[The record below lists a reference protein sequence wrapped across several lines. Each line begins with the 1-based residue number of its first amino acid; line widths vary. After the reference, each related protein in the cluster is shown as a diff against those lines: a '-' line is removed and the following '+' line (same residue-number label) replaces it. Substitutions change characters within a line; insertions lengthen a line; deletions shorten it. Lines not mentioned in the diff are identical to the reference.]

1 MSDPGSRHGH
11 IEGWRPPPEAAATF
25 SALVAGGH
33 FGQAEALLDEVLPTD
48 PDPDP
53 GGHHT
58 TDRAAFYEAWG
69 DHRARRGDVVGADQA
84 YEVAEGQ
91 WRRFASWATAGGE
104 GLARMLDVDRVVA
117 KRQHLRARP

>member
-1 MSDPGSRHGH
+1 MPDDDD
-11 IEGWRPPPEAAATF
+11 GWRPPAEVEQTF
-25 SALVAGGH
+25 ASLLAGGH
-33 FGQAEALLDEVLPTD
+33 YGQAEQLLDEVMPVE

-58 TDRAAFYEAWG
+58 VSRAAFYEAWG
-69 DHRARRGDVVGADQA
+69 DHRLRRRDPEGADQA
-84 YEVAEGQ
+84 YEVAEGL

-117 KRQHLRARP
+117 KREQLRGPA